1 MWALKMQNHVQTYH
15 FMIFETEVIQIQKGT
30 VALSKKSQDMAWFI
44 KKHPY
49 SVVIFLNIFCGETP
63 WHKTWTKI
71 KFLLFLNFVLK
82 PEIWHGKA
90 PTKTF
95 LFCFKQFSTSS

>member
-1 MWALKMQNHVQTYH
+1 MVRWYIYGQDSMFMWALKMQNHVQTYH

-49 SVVIFLNIFCGETP
+49 SVEIFLNATVP
-63 WHKTWTKI
+63 SLSNYKI
-71 KFLLFLNFVLK
+71 KFKMKNKVFSLK
-82 PEIWHGKA
+82 
-90 PTKTF
+90 
-95 LFCFKQFSTSS
+95 